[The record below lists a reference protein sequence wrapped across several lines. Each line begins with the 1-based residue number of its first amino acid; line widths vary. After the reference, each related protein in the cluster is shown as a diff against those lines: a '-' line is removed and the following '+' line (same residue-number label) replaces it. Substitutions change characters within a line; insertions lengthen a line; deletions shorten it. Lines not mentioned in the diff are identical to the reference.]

1 MSTCLPTIIQDF
13 DGSQSEYTWIGVAY
27 LLTQTACQPLYGRIS
42 DLTGRKVSRRQFD
55 LSSWRPLILPSLC
68 FSQASLYLPSV
79 PYCVGL
85 PECVI
90 SYDIALFEVIF
101 SQDLKWLIA
110 ARALSGV
117 GGGGIV
123 SSVWVITSE
132 LVEVRNRAKWSQAL
146 SVTWSCSAIAGPLL
160 GGVFSCKLS
169 SPYSAQICPFLSSL
183 SAQGSSSLSWRMAC
197 TLLYP
202 FGPAT
207 YHV

>member
-1 MSTCLPTIIQDF
+1 MRYASESYVTFLLFTGKQTIVSTCLPTIIQEL

-42 DLTGRKVSRRQFD
+42 DLTGRKVGRRQFD
-55 LSSWRPLILPSLC
+55 LSIWKQLILLSLY

-79 PYCVGL
+79 PYCVVL
-85 PECVI
+85 LECVI
-90 SYDIALFEVIF
+90 LWRSRSPLVVIL

-160 GGVFSCKLS
+160 GGVFSCKPCL
-169 SPYSAQICPFLSSL
+169 PYSGQYVHS
-183 SAQGSSSLSWRMAC
+183 
-197 TLLYP
+197 Y
-202 FGPAT
+202 
-207 YHV
+207 